1 MRNSCAEHT
10 ETPLTVTPPATYGG
24 TDVQF
29 GDALIARSLAAHVS
43 WLLAN
48 HKGEFAVLGLGL
60 SGESVAKL
68 LHATGVAVYA
78 SDVGKTKEVKAAA
91 DRLSALGISAET
103 GDHDIARLKRALC
116 VVVSPGIPP
125 NVSPLKAARKASVPI
140 VSEVEI
146 ALQTRRVPYIGV
158 TGTNG
163 KTTTTSLIAHLL
175 RALDK
180 DVEEVGNIG
189 TPVSEVALRES
200 PPQWMAM
207 ELSSF
212 QLHDT
217 PSVKPT
223 VGVLTNLTPDHLDRY
238 NNSTAE
244 YYADKALL
252 FANADATSQWVV
264 PGEGIEA
271 LAMTR
276 ELPGHTARFSTQ
288 RTDVEG
294 YLDRGRGQLVLFGAA
309 LASRA
314 DFPLTG
320 DHNVANM
327 LAALLAV
334 MSAHPSHATPSA
346 RVRLAAALRTV
357 TALPHRIEPV
367 AEIDHVLWLNDSKAT
382 NVSSSLVAIS
392 GMTRPTVMLL
402 GGRHKGEPYTAL
414 AEPLLQHGRAVV
426 AYGESAQRIYDDL
439 QPLLKKKVPIYLMA
453 NDSFKKVMKEAR
465 AIAQPGDAVL
475 LSPACSSF
483 DMFANYKER
492 GYKFSE
498 LARRQEA
505 KDEA

>member
-1 MRNSCAEHT
+1 MRDSRVKHPQ
-10 ETPLTVTPPATYGG
+10 TPLTVNAPATYGG
-24 TDVQF
+24 TDVPF
-29 GDALIARSLAAHVS
+29 GAALIGRALSVHVA

-60 SGESVAKL
+60 SGESVVRL
-68 LHATGVAVYA
+68 LHASGVSVYA
-78 SDVGKTKEVKAAA
+78 SDIGKTKEVKAAVE
-91 DRLSALGISAET
+91 RLIALGIAAEG
-103 GDHDIARLKRALC
+103 GDHDIGRIKHASC

-125 NVSPLKAARKASVPI
+125 NVPPLKAARKAAVPV

-146 ALQTRRVPYIGV
+146 ALQSRRSSYIAV

-189 TPVSEVALRES
+189 TPVSEVALRNP

-238 NNSTAE
+238 NNSTVE
-244 YYADKALL
+244 YYADKARL
-252 FANADATSQWVV
+252 FANADAGSLWVV
-264 PGEGIEA
+264 PGEGPDA

-276 ELPGHTARFSTQ
+276 ELSGHTARFSTQ

-294 YLDRGRGQLVLFGAA
+294 YLDRARGQLVLFGAP
-309 LASRA
+309 LAPRA
-314 DFPLTG
+314 DFSLSG
-320 DHNVANM
+320 DHNVANV

-334 MSAHPSHATPSA
+334 MLAHPSHATPAA

-367 AEIDHVLWLNDSKAT
+367 ADIDHVLWLNDSKAT

-402 GGRHKGEPYTAL
+402 GGRHKGEPYTSL
-414 AEPLLQHGRAVV
+414 AAPLLKHGRAVV
-426 AYGESAQRIYDDL
+426 AYGESAQLIYDDL
-439 QPLLKKKVPIYLMA
+439 HPLLKKKVPVFLMG
-453 NDSFKKVMKEAR
+453 DESFKKVMKEAR
-465 AIAQPGDAVL
+465 SIAQPGDVVL

-492 GYKFSE
+492 GYKFAE
-498 LARRQEA
+498 LARRPET
-505 KDEA
+505 KDES

>member
-1 MRNSCAEHT
+1 MTS
-10 ETPLTVTPPATYGG
+10 PATYGG
-24 TDVQF
+24 TEIPF
-29 GDALIARSLAAHVS
+29 GDALNGRTLSAHVS
-43 WLLAN
+43 WLLRN
-48 HKGEFAVLGLGL
+48 HHGEFAVLGLGL

-68 LHATGVAVYA
+68 LHANGVAVYA
-78 SDVGKTKEVKAAA
+78 SDNGKTKEIKAAV
-91 DRLSALGISAET
+91 DRLAALGISAEA
-103 GDHDIARLKRALC
+103 GDHDVARIKRATC

-125 NVSPLKAARKASVPI
+125 TVPPLKAARKSFIPI

-146 ALQTRRVPYIGV
+146 ALQLRSVPYIAV

-189 TPVSEVALRES
+189 TPVSEVALRNT
-200 PPQWMAM
+200 PPQWMSM

-244 YYADKALL
+244 YYADKALM
-252 FANADATSQWVV
+252 FANAEANSHWVV
-264 PGEGIEA
+264 PAEGTEA

-276 ELPGHTARFSTQ
+276 ELPGRTTRFSTQ
-288 RTDVEG
+288 RTDVDG
-294 YLDRGRGQLVLFGAA
+294 FLDRKRGQLVLFGAP
-309 LASRA
+309 LAPRA
-314 DFPLTG
+314 DFPLAG
-320 DHNVANM
+320 DHNVANV

-334 MSAHPSHATPSA
+334 MAAHPSHATPAA
-346 RVRLAAALRTV
+346 RVRLAAALSTI

-367 AEIDHVLWLNDSKAT
+367 ADIDHVLWLNDSKAT

-414 AEPLLQHGRAVV
+414 AEPLLTHARAVI
-426 AYGESAQRIYDDL
+426 AYGESAQLIYDDL
-439 QPLLKKKVPIYLMA
+439 HPLLKKRVPVHLMA
-453 NDSFKKVMKEAR
+453 NESFKKVMKLAR
-465 AIAQPGDAVL
+465 TLAQPGDAVL

-492 GYKFSE
+492 GYKFAE
-498 LARRQEA
+498 LARRQDL
-505 KDEA
+505 KDDA

>member
-1 MRNSCAEHT
+1 M
-10 ETPLTVTPPATYGG
+10 TPPATYGG
-24 TDVQF
+24 TNVPF
-29 GDALIARSLAAHVS
+29 GDALACRALSAHVG

-60 SGESVAKL
+60 SGESAAKL
-68 LHATGVAVYA
+68 LQADGASVYA
-78 SDVGKTKEVKAAA
+78 SDVSKTKEVKAAA
-91 DRLSALGISAET
+91 ERLIALGISAEI
-103 GDHDIARLKRALC
+103 GNHDIGRIKHASC

-125 NVSPLKAARKASVPI
+125 NVPPLKAARKAFVPI

-146 ALQTRRVPYIGV
+146 ALQTSRVPYIAV

-163 KTTTTSLIAHLL
+163 KTTTTALIAHLL

-189 TPVSEVALRES
+189 TPVSEVALRQA
-200 PPQWMAM
+200 PPEWMSM

-238 NNSTAE
+238 NNSIAA

-252 FANADATSQWVV
+252 FANADATSHWVV
-264 PGEGIEA
+264 PGEGVEA

-276 ELPGHTARFSTQ
+276 ELPGRTVRFSTQ

-294 YLDRGRGQLVLFGAA
+294 YLDRARGQLVVFGAQ
-309 LASRA
+309 LAPRA
-314 DFPLTG
+314 DFPLSG

-334 MSAHPSHATPSA
+334 MSAHPSHATPAA
-346 RVRLAAALRTV
+346 RVRLAAALHTV

-402 GGRHKGEPYTAL
+402 G
-414 AEPLLQHGRAVV
+414 
-426 AYGESAQRIYDDL
+426 
-439 QPLLKKKVPIYLMA
+439 
-453 NDSFKKVMKEAR
+453 
-465 AIAQPGDAVL
+465 
-475 LSPACSSF
+475 
-483 DMFANYKER
+483 
-492 GYKFSE
+492 
-498 LARRQEA
+498 
-505 KDEA
+505 